1 MVDDFSEPTRNSHP
15 WLFAAGTVAVL
26 AIVNFWHEFLSH
38 FAAYRGL
45 YERHS
50 FYVPEGIDKLS
61 GVVICAFAVWI
72 LRKVGWRGI
81 ACELGLA
88 ASPLP
93 ALAFAVVASSPM
105 LIGFALTRGV
115 TPHMG
120 PMPILFLTVLSPIV
134 EEIEFR
140 GLGVRN
146 LQRGTGW
153 PFWAMVWPQA
163 LLFGWGHVEQG
174 QSFADM
180 VGLMLLTGSG
190 AVVFGWL
197 VYRWQSLWFP
207 IVLHVCMNLW
217 WEVFGVSKTASGG
230 WFPFVVQTGSILFA
244 VGITL
249 YWTKAQDDSL
259 RSHPPKSKS
268 AILA

>member
-1 MVDDFSEPTRNSHP
+1 MAHDVSGTTRNSHP
-15 WLFAAGTVAVL
+15 WVFAVATLAVL
-26 AIVNFWHEFLSH
+26 ATVNFLHEVLSR
-38 FAAYRGL
+38 FAAYRAL

-61 GVVICAFAVWI
+61 GVVVCVFAVWI
-72 LRKVGWRGI
+72 LRKVGWQGI

-93 ALAFAVVASSPM
+93 ALVFALVASSPM
-105 LIGFALTRGV
+105 LIGFVLTRRV

-120 PMPILFLTVLSPIV
+120 LIAILFLTVLSPIV

-153 PFWAMVWPQA
+153 PFWVMVWPQA
-163 LLFGWGHVEQG
+163 LLVGWGHVEQG

-190 AVVFGWL
+190 AVVFAWL

-207 IVLHVCMNLW
+207 ILLHVCMNLW
-217 WEVFGVSKTASGG
+217 WEVFSVAKTALGG
-230 WFPFVVQTGSILFA
+230 WFPFVLQTGSILLA

-249 YWTKAQDDSL
+249 YWTTAQNDSL
-259 RSHPPKSKS
+259 RSHPSKS
-268 AILA
+268 ECEI

>member
-50 FYVPEGIDKLS
+50 FYVPEGIDKLG
-61 GVVICAFAVWI
+61 GVAICAFAVWI

-93 ALAFAVVASSPM
+93 ALVFALVASSPM

-120 PMPILFLTVLSPIV
+120 PISLLFLTVLSPIV

-249 YWTKAQDDSL
+249 YWSKAQDDSQ
-259 RSHPPKSKS
+259 RSHPPKSTS